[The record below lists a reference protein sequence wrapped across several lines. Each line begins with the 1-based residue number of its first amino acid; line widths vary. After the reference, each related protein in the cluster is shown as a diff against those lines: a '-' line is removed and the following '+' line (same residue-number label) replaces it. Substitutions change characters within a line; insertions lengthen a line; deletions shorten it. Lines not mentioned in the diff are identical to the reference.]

1 MKTKS
6 FYSKPTVK
14 VVKIDHVH
22 LLNNSIDPYGP
33 GGSGQQSVPEVPVN
47 TEPEQE

>member
-14 VVKIDHVH
+14 IVKIDHVH
-22 LLNNSIDPYGP
+22 LLNESIEPYVP
-33 GGSGQQSVPEVPVN
+33 GGSGQGQSVPEVPVN
-47 TEPEQE
+47 TETEQ

>member
-22 LLNNSIDPYGP
+22 LLNNSIDPYEYEGTGHEEEGGNEQ
-33 GGSGQQSVPEVPVN
+33 GGS
-47 TEPEQE
+47 